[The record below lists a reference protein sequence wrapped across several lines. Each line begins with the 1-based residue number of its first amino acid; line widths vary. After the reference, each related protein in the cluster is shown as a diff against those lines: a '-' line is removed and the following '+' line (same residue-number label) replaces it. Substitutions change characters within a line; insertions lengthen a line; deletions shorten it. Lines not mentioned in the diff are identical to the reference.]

1 MQCRFDTTHPTF
13 TSPVRLL
20 AHYKAEHSHEYTMP
34 VKVTRY
40 CLICDAALKP
50 SSIGQHM
57 RGAHQIEP
65 PFGPYLVKT
74 SSARMSHPTGHASMS
89 TPTSRVNTVA
99 DHERA
104 HRRTRCDVCNSEMNR
119 GSLPKHFR
127 TKHRGQSWRIHHTEL
142 EEAAM
147 NTDSNELAVV
157 EQHDDVARHEYAHV
171 EHEGQWTVDDIVM
184 PVISQLAAP
193 LGVVPVETLGAL
205 FVWRD
210 ATVRMLQDVASWHQ
224 Q

>member
-20 AHYKAEHSHEYTMP
+20 AHYKAEHAHEYTEP
-34 VKVTRY
+34 IKVTRY

-57 RGAHQIEP
+57 RGCHQIEP
-65 PFGPYLVKT
+65 PFAPYLVQT
-74 SSARMSHPTGHASMS
+74 SSTRMSHPTGHASMTS
-89 TPTSRVNTVA
+89 TTKYPS
-99 DHERA
+99 DFERD
-104 HRRTRCDVCNSEMNR
+104 HRRVRCDVCGSEMNR
-119 GSLPKHFR
+119 HSMPKHFR
-127 TKHRGQSWRIHHTEL
+127 VKHKGQSWRIHHTEL

-157 EQHDDVARHEYAHV
+157 DQHHDDVARHEYAHV
-171 EHEGQWTVDDIVM
+171 EHEGQWSVDDIVM
-184 PVISQLAAP
+184 PVISQLASP

-210 ATVRMLQDVASWHQ
+210 ATVRMLQDVASWHRQ
-224 Q
+224 